1 MSAFLFSGKKYIYTV
16 HSLQKQFC
24 AISNFSR
31 DTLFFFNRRKSSLG
45 IIVSEDESTAVM
57 EGMTYG
63 NM

>member
-1 MSAFLFSGKKYIYTV
+1 MPS
-16 HSLQKQFC
+16 SLVVRNTF
-24 AISNFSR
+24 
-31 DTLFFFNRRKSSLG
+31 TLFTHCKSSFVQFPTSVGIHFLFNRRKSSLG